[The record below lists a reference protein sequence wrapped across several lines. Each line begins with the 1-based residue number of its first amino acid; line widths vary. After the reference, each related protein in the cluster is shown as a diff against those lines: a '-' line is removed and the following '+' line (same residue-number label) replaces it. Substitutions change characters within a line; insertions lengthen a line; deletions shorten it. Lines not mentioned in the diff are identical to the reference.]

1 MYAYLISKFKYRPDW
16 LIDYVAINRQDQ
28 SLHVAYVTLLI
39 LHCNSILANKK
50 TQDKLAHNP
59 NYWGLPSWL
68 SALINCASWPA
79 HKVVLVTQFCLLSS
93 NDEESHAVPWREP
106 GFFDI
111 VLSFNFCPCP
121 SLNLIELYREVVR
134 QAMKHIWQCLTIYNK
149 CKFYD
154 NAKLVSLSLN
164 PDISFY
170 LALAQLKKINNTVFF
185 LFSKRCISLTGFC
198 CQKW

>member
-111 VLSFNFCPCP
+111 VLSFNCCPCP

-134 QAMKHIWQCLTIYNK
+134 QSNTFSKQWNV
-149 CKFYD
+149 FD
-154 NAKLVSLSLN
+154 NAWK
-164 PDISFY
+164 FT
-170 LALAQLKKINNTVFF
+170 INVNSMTMPN
-185 LFSKRCISLTGFC
+185 
-198 CQKW
+198 